1 MDDKLIQ
8 IVGELLGLLDQ
19 LVEEKGVPKDKA
31 LADKNIVGTSIGSK
45 KLPTKLPPNAKRL
58 LEETFTLFN
67 KMFFDYQKKMAPDT
81 KDKTLVSNV
90 AKTTTPPSLS
100 SKDKEGK
107 EQAGGFW
114 SGIGKLF
121 MGVGTAALAALIGGL
136 MDNGPFKGVAK
147 IFAKVGVGLFAKMS
161 VKLLKY
167 FGIAAKRIPFLGSI
181 VSLGFAWDRYQNND
195 NIGAIID
202 VLSAVANLIPP
213 PVGTILS
220 LGLDVLNAFLDYKSG
235 QSEGTPQQAKKMDIL
250 KDMTSSIGGWLWDRR
265 TYIPVLSSINRFM
278 LAWTDLKAGKIASG
292 LGHFGK
298 GVLSLFTGVDV
309 DVFSTGLAALLGMVE
324 STKAEPTDVS
334 ASSVIP
340 DGMMSAIGSWLWS
353 KRQYIPILSSVNRFM
368 MAWDDIK
375 AGNIMDGLGNIG
387 IGLLSFLTRGDAKMV
402 LEGMGAFMGMIGG
415 TKETV
420 QKPVANSS
428 MLEDMAVW
436 MGKKI
441 SELVGWI
448 KDLVWNR
455 LKALTGDLANMVS
468 STWTGDNVK
477 QMVDV
482 VGNKAK
488 EAAKVTSA
496 YMGDMWNSFSTG
508 SKVLADKSSEMM
520 KQVHK
525 TVASAEAGI
534 KESAKGAIA
543 GAYVRL
549 AEDKQALVSKTPP
562 VTLVM
567 PDRGETTDNLANLYK
582 SSIEQIRL
590 LGLLVGVG
598 NSSLSELRRIAG
610 ISGGGGGGIAPPQA
624 SNKSPLVQVATNREG
639 FADSPYVIA

>member
-81 KDKTLVSNV
+81 KDKTL
-90 AKTTTPPSLS
+90 AKTTIPPSLS
-100 SKDKEGK
+100 SKNKEGK
-107 EQAGGFW
+107 EQSGGFW
-114 SGIGKLF
+114 SGIGKIF

-136 MDNGPFKGVAK
+136 MENGPFKGVAK

-161 VKLLKY
+161 VKLLRH

-181 VSLGFAWDRYQNND
+181 VSLWFAWDRYQNDD
-195 NIGAIID
+195 NVGAIID
-202 VLSAVANLIPP
+202 VLSALCNLIPP
-213 PVGTILS
+213 PFGTALS
-220 LGLDVLNAFLDYKSG
+220 LGLDVLNAYLDVKSG
-235 QSEGTPQQAKKMDIL
+235 QSAGNPQQAKKIDIL
-250 KDMTSSIGGWLWDRR
+250 KDMASSIGTFIWNNRN
-265 TYIPVLSSINRFM
+265 YIPVLSSIDKF
-278 LAWTDLKAGKIASG
+278 ASSWDELKAGKVVSG
-292 LGHFGK
+292 VKHFGYAMFE
-298 GVLSLFTGVDV
+298 LLTGIDV
-309 DVFSTGLAALLGMVE
+309 DKFATGFSILTGMTS
-324 STKAEPTDVS
+324 STKAEPAAVA

-387 IGLLSFLTRGDAKMV
+387 IGLLSFLTGGDAKMV
-402 LEGMGAFMGMIGG
+402 LDGMGAFMGMVGG

-428 MLEDMAVW
+428 MLEDIAGWMA
-436 MGKKI
+436 KKV
-441 SELVGWI
+441 SELIGWI
-448 KDLVWNR
+448 KDLVWDR

-477 QMVDV
+477 QMVDT

-488 EAAKVTSA
+488 EAANITFS
-496 YMGDMWNSFSTG
+496 YMSNIWDSFSMG
-508 SKVLADKSSEMM
+508 SKSLADKSGEMM
-520 KQVHK
+520 KQVRN
-525 TVASAEAGI
+525 TVASAEAGVR
-534 KESAKGAIA
+534 ESTKGIMA
-543 GAYVRL
+543 GAYIKL
-549 AEDKQALVSKTPP
+549 AEDKQSLVSKSPP

-567 PDRGETTDNLANLYK
+567 PERGETVDTLANLYK
-582 SSIEQIRL
+582 ASIEQIRL

-610 ISGGGGGGIAPPQA
+610 ISGGGGGGGIAPPQA
-624 SNKSPLVQVATNREG
+624 SNKSPLIQVATNREG